1 METRDLEYVLAVET
15 HGGIGRAAEALD
27 MTQPALTKAVQ
38 RVEAQLGVP
47 LFERTTLGM
56 RVTQAGAVFLERARR
71 IRLEYED
78 AIKEMRGIQTGEQG
92 MLRLGYSPSMPNA
105 LVLGACRQ
113 LIRERPVARLRLT
126 MRVARELMDLLQ
138 AGELDLAIAPLPR
151 QANPA
156 LVSRELFTDRLAV
169 VADENHPLLRRRNL
183 TLADLTDQQ
192 WLLPSSHVL
201 IRQQIDAA
209 FTELGLPAPIL
220 RVETDFG
227 STALFDLVRGTE
239 MLCIAG
245 STSNG
250 AQTGLRPIAL
260 RPDALD
266 LGRRV
271 GVMSRA
277 GAYLSPLALRMI
289 GIFEAR
295 MQ

>member
-1 METRDLEYVLAVET
+1 
-15 HGGIGRAAEALD
+15 

-192 WLLPSSHVL
+192 WLLPSAHVL

-250 AQTGLRPIAL
+250 AQAGLRPIAM

>member
-1 METRDLEYVLAVET
+1 METRDLEYVLAVEA

-56 RVTQAGAVFLERARR
+56 RVTQAGTVFLERARR

-138 AGELDLAIAPLPR
+138 AGELDLAIATLPR
-151 QANPA
+151 QVNPA

-250 AQTGLRPIAL
+250 AQAGLRPIAL

>member
-151 QANPA
+151 QVNPA

-183 TLADLTDQQ
+183 TLADLTDFK
-192 WLLPSSHVL
+192 PACSS
-201 IRQQIDAA
+201 A
-209 FTELGLPAPIL
+209 
-220 RVETDFG
+220 RV
-227 STALFDLVRGTE
+227 TADSHYYDYQKITKDSL
-239 MLCIAG
+239 
-245 STSNG
+245 TSV
-250 AQTGLRPIAL
+250 I
-260 RPDALD
+260 
-266 LGRRV
+266 
-271 GVMSRA
+271 
-277 GAYLSPLALRMI
+277 
-289 GIFEAR
+289 
-295 MQ
+295 

>member
-1 METRDLEYVLAVET
+1 METRDLEYVLAVEA

-126 MRVARELMDLLQ
+126 MRVARELM
-138 AGELDLAIAPLPR
+138 
-151 QANPA
+151 
-156 LVSRELFTDRLAV
+156 
-169 VADENHPLLRRRNL
+169 
-183 TLADLTDQQ
+183 
-192 WLLPSSHVL
+192 
-201 IRQQIDAA
+201 
-209 FTELGLPAPIL
+209 
-220 RVETDFG
+220 
-227 STALFDLVRGTE
+227 
-239 MLCIAG
+239 
-245 STSNG
+245 
-250 AQTGLRPIAL
+250 
-260 RPDALD
+260 
-266 LGRRV
+266 
-271 GVMSRA
+271 
-277 GAYLSPLALRMI
+277 
-289 GIFEAR
+289 
-295 MQ
+295 

>member
-1 METRDLEYVLAVET
+1 MEYVLAVST

-27 MTQPALTKAVQ
+27 MSQPALTKAVQ

-47 LFERTTLGM
+47 LFERTALGM

-92 MLRLGYSPSMPNA
+92 VLRLGYSPSMPNA

-126 MRVARELMDLLQ
+126 MRMARELMDLLE
-138 AGELDLAIAPLPR
+138 AGELDLAVAPLPR
-151 QANPA
+151 QVNPA
-156 LVSRELFTDRLAV
+156 LALHELFTDRLAV
-169 VADENHPLLRRRNL
+169 VADENHPLQHQRNL
-183 TLADLTDQQ
+183 TLEDLVGQQ
-192 WLLPSSHVL
+192 WLLPAAHL
-201 IRQQIDAA
+201 PIRQQIDAA
-209 FTELGLPAPIL
+209 FADLGLPTPIL

-227 STALFDLVRGTE
+227 NTSLFELVRGTE
-239 MLCIAG
+239 MLSIAG
-245 STSNG
+245 STGGSG
-250 AQTGLRPIAL
+250 SLRPIAL
-260 RPDALD
+260 QTDALD

-277 GAYLSPLALRMI
+277 GAYLSPLAQRMI
-289 GIFEAR
+289 DILEVH
-295 MQ
+295 ME

>member
-1 METRDLEYVLAVET
+1 METRDLEYVLAVEA

-56 RVTQAGAVFLERARR
+56 RVTQAGTVFLERARR

-113 LIRERPVARLRLT
+113 LIRERPVARLRMT

-250 AQTGLRPIAL
+250 AQAGLRPIAL

>member
-151 QANPA
+151 QVNPA

-201 IRQQIDAA
+201 IRQRIDAA

>member
-151 QANPA
+151 QVNPA

-201 IRQQIDAA
+201 IRQRIDAA

-250 AQTGLRPIAL
+250 AQAGLRPIAL

>member
-1 METRDLEYVLAVET
+1 METRDLEYVLAVEA

-47 LFERTTLGM
+47 LFERTTLGI

-192 WLLPSSHVL
+192 WLLPSAHVL

-250 AQTGLRPIAL
+250 AQAGLRPIAL

>member
-1 METRDLEYVLAVET
+1 METRDLEYVLAVEA

-56 RVTQAGAVFLERARR
+56 RVTQAGTVFLERARR

-250 AQTGLRPIAL
+250 AQAGLRPIAL

>member
-1 METRDLEYVLAVET
+1 METRDLEYVLAVEA

-27 MTQPALTKAVQ
+27 MTQPALTKAEQ

-56 RVTQAGAVFLERARR
+56 RVTQAGTVFLERARR

-250 AQTGLRPIAL
+250 AQAGLRPIAL

>member
-1 METRDLEYVLAVET
+1 METRDLEYVLAVEA

-192 WLLPSSHVL
+192 WLLPSAHVL

-250 AQTGLRPIAL
+250 AQAGLRPIAL

>member
-227 STALFDLVRGTE
+227 STSLFDLVRGTE

>member
-1 METRDLEYVLAVET
+1 METRDLEYVLAVEA

-56 RVTQAGAVFLERARR
+56 RVTQAGTVFLERARR

-151 QANPA
+151 QVNPA

-201 IRQQIDAA
+201 IRQRIDAA

-250 AQTGLRPIAL
+250 AQAGLRPIAL